1 LRPAADSCKLLS
13 VKPANLLLC
22 LTLTIPA
29 FAGDATLTPKERA
42 DLIQYLKD
50 ARKEFVDSVSSLSD
64 QQWRW
69 KPTPE
74 RWSVGECAEH
84 IVLSE
89 EMLFAKA
96 QEAMHNPPDPDWAT
110 KTAGKTEILLQVM
123 AQRKGKATAP
133 EEIVPTGKMSRAE
146 IMSRYATQRAAT
158 LKFAETTDIAL
169 KEHIAPHP
177 FPIFNPLNAYQ
188 WVLYIPLHNMRHDKQ
203 IAEVKATPGFPA
215 E

>member
-1 LRPAADSCKLLS
+1 VKLAIL
-13 VKPANLLLC
+13 PLC
-22 LTLTIPA
+22 LTLSIPA
-29 FAGDATLTPKERA
+29 FAADATLTAKERA
-42 DLIQYLKD
+42 DLIQSLQD
-50 ARKEFVDSVSSLSD
+50 ARKEFIESVSGLSD

-96 QEAMHNPPDPDWAT
+96 KEALHNPPDPDWEAKT
-110 KTAGKTEILLQVM
+110 GPKTAILLSVM

-133 EEIVPTGKMSRAE
+133 EEIVPTGKMTRAD
-146 IMSRYATQRAAT
+146 IMSQYERQRAAT

-215 E
+215 Q

>member
-1 LRPAADSCKLLS
+1 M
-13 VKPANLLLC
+13 KPANLLLLLALAYPGC
-22 LTLTIPA
+22 A
-29 FAGDATLTPKERA
+29 SDATLTVKERA
-42 DLIQYLKD
+42 DLIQYLQD
-50 ARKEFVDSVSSLSD
+50 ARKEFIDSVSNLSD

-69 KPTPE
+69 KPAPE

-96 QEAMHNPPDPDWAT
+96 QEALHNPPDPDWDAKT
-110 KTAGKTEILLQVM
+110 GPKTAILLSVM

-133 EEIVPTGKMSRAE
+133 EEIAPAGKMSRAE
-146 IMSRYATQRAAT
+146 IMRKYSAQRAAT
-158 LKFAETTDIAL
+158 IKFAETTQIAL

-177 FPIFNPLNAYQ
+177 FPVFNPLNAYQ

-203 IAEVKATPGFPA
+203 IAEVKATPGFPVD
-215 E
+215 

>member
-1 LRPAADSCKLLS
+1 LSLAADSCKLLS

-22 LTLTIPA
+22 VTLALPA
-29 FAGDATLTPKERA
+29 CAADATLTTKERA
-42 DLIQYLKD
+42 DLIQYLQD
-50 ARKEFVDSVSSLSD
+50 ARKEFVESVSSLSD

-69 KPTPE
+69 KPAPE

-96 QEAMHNPPDPDWAT
+96 REAMHNPADPEWET
-110 KTAGKTEILLQVM
+110 KTAGKTELLLRVM
-123 AQRKGKATAP
+123 APRLGKATAP
-133 EEIVPTGKMSRAE
+133 EEIVPTGKMPRAE
-146 IMSRYATQRAAT
+146 IMSRYDKQRAAT
-158 LKFAETTDIAL
+158 LKFAESDLAF

-203 IAEVKATPGFPA
+203 IAEVKATAGFPT